1 MPLRQRTIAHL
12 QLQRGDTVLD
22 VACGTGLSFPLL
34 QQAIGAEGRIMGVEL
49 SPDMLDVASRRVAD
63 ACWHNVTL
71 IEAAAEDAVLPYE
84 WDAALFNY
92 AHDVLRSPRGLANL
106 FAYARPGARVAVAG
120 MKLAS
125 PWLFPLNLF
134 ALAKARPYMTT
145 FEGLSQPWSLI
156 HTYLDQFTWH
166 RTQFGI
172 GFIGYGR
179 VRSDDAMQTITHQP

>member
-1 MPLRQRTIAHL
+1 MA
-12 QLQRGDTVLD
+12 
-22 VACGTGLSFPLL
+22 
-34 QQAIGAEGRIMGVEL
+34 
-49 SPDMLDVASRRVAD
+49 
-63 ACWHNVTL
+63 W
-71 IEAAAEDAVLPYE
+71 
-84 WDAALFNY
+84 
-92 AHDVLRSPRGLANL
+92 
-106 FAYARPGARVAVAG
+106 AG